1 MKDQL
6 LTIKLY
12 TPPLRTGIVRRPRL
26 LQKLDAGLQQGSQL
40 SLISAP
46 AGYGKTTLVLEWL
59 AAQERDHSWLSL
71 DRGDNHPALF
81 LAYLIAALQQVD
93 ATIGQ
98 EQLAGLH
105 ISGGASPDGV
115 WLQHQLIPLINQLST
130 VQKPFVL
137 VLDDYHVIHELAI
150 HEALTFLLEHQ
161 PPQMHLVITT
171 RQDPLLP
178 LSRLRSRGRLTEIRL
193 SDLRFTSQE
202 GAAFLN
208 ETMALALSPDE
219 LAALEARTEGW
230 IAGLQLAALS
240 LAQPQAGAD
249 SSSRT
254 FDLAASFDDDRHV
267 VDYLMDEVLSR
278 QPAQLQKF
286 LLQTS
291 ILQRLCAPLCDALV
305 DPEDGGAGD
314 DPLATRGASPSQR
327 VLEELERRNVF
338 IISLDNQR
346 HWYRYHHLFGSIL
359 QNRLQSS
366 DPRMVAGLHRRAS
379 EWFEQQGLMTEAVDH
394 ALLAEELAYALSLI
408 ERSARTNIWASGDL
422 PTLLNW
428 SKRLPE
434 AALLARPGLCLYYAR
449 GLFFT
454 GQVDT
459 AERYL
464 DAAVR
469 ALQAREASGAQGGSD
484 QPLEELW
491 GIAYTNQATFAAMRG
506 EAEDALQIAGRAQ
519 PLLAADDDST
529 HARLAHAV
537 GMAYY
542 HQGQPAAAAQRFD
555 EGILLA
561 EKAANQILRLDLI
574 ACLALA
580 RLMAG
585 QLGAAERLCC
595 AALAGNASRPPAACA
610 VYLAMAEAY
619 YEQYR
624 LQEAQQAVEKSIA
637 LARKASW
644 LHVLSPAYAL
654 QACIRR
660 AAGDHDGALEALR
673 EAEQVAGGYRLPHVQ
688 RLVDAC
694 RAALFPVEEAARR
707 AAPAGEKL
715 ETPAI
720 VAEREGLA
728 WARAHLASGAASESL
743 ALLDDLLSA
752 AEAAGRGRAAVE
764 ALVLRGLALQAS
776 GDAEG
781 AAACVRRAVT
791 AAAPEEFARPFLAW
805 YGLPGAPAELAAL
818 LRQVAREGLEA
829 TERRFVYHLLAALGA
844 TAEEPPDREYPEAAD
859 LVEPLSE
866 RELEVLALIAEGL
879 SNPEVAERLYLSPN
893 TVRVHTSNIYAK
905 LGVHGRVAA
914 VTRARSLHILPG
926 D

>member
-1 MKDQL
+1 
-6 LTIKLY
+6 
-12 TPPLRTGIVRRPRL
+12 
-26 LQKLDAGLQQGSQL
+26 
-40 SLISAP
+40 
-46 AGYGKTTLVLEWL
+46 
-59 AAQERDHSWLSL
+59 
-71 DRGDNHPALF
+71 
-81 LAYLIAALQQVD
+81 
-93 ATIGQ
+93 
-98 EQLAGLH
+98 
-105 ISGGASPDGV
+105 
-115 WLQHQLIPLINQLST
+115 
-130 VQKPFVL
+130 
-137 VLDDYHVIHELAI
+137 
-150 HEALTFLLEHQ
+150 
-161 PPQMHLVITT
+161 
-171 RQDPLLP
+171 
-178 LSRLRSRGRLTEIRL
+178 
-193 SDLRFTSQE
+193 
-202 GAAFLN
+202 
-208 ETMALALSPDE
+208 
-219 LAALEARTEGW
+219 
-230 IAGLQLAALS
+230 
-240 LAQPQAGAD
+240 
-249 SSSRT
+249 
-254 FDLAASFDDDRHV
+254 
-267 VDYLMDEVLSR
+267 
-278 QPAQLQKF
+278 
-286 LLQTS
+286 
-291 ILQRLCAPLCDALV
+291 
-305 DPEDGGAGD
+305 
-314 DPLATRGASPSQR
+314 
-327 VLEELERRNVF
+327 
-338 IISLDNQR
+338 
-346 HWYRYHHLFGSIL
+346 
-359 QNRLQSS
+359 
-366 DPRMVAGLHRRAS
+366 MVAGLHRRAS
-379 EWFEQQGLMTEAVDH
+379 AWFEQQGLMTEAVDH
-394 ALLAEELAYALSLI
+394 ALLAEEFERALSLI

-454 GQVDT
+454 GQVDA

-469 ALQAREASGAQGGSD
+469 ALQAREASGAHGGSD
-484 QPLEELW
+484 LPLEELW

-506 EAEDALQIAGRAQ
+506 EAEAALQIAGRAQ

-529 HARLAHAV
+529 RARLAHAV

-542 HQGQPAAAAQRFD
+542 EQGQPVAAAERFD

-595 AALAGNASRPPAACA
+595 AALARNASRPPAECA
-610 VYLAMAEAY
+610 VYLAMAEIY

-637 LARKASW
+637 LAREASW

-673 EAEQVAGGYRLPHVQ
+673 EAEQVAVGYRLLLVQ

-694 RAALFPVEEAARR
+694 RAALFPADEAAKR
-707 AAPAGEKL
+707 AAPAGEAP

-720 VAEREGLA
+720 VAEREHLA
-728 WARAHLASGAASESL
+728 WARVLLANGASDASL
-743 ALLDDLLSA
+743 PLLEGLLSA

-764 ALVLRGLALQAS
+764 ALLLWGLALQAS

-781 AAACVRRAVT
+781 AVACVRRAVT

-805 YGLPGAPAELAAL
+805 YGLPGASTELATL

-829 TERRFVYHLLAALGA
+829 TERRFVYHLLVALGA
-844 TAEEPPDREYPEAAD
+844 TAEAPPEREHPEAAD

-914 VTRARSLHILPG
+914 VTRARSLHILLG